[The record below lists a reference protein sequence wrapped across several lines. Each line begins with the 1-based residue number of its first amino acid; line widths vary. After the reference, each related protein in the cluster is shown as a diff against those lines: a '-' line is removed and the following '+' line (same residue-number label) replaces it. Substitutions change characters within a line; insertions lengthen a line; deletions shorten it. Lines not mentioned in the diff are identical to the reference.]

1 MLNLKYSKNKFII
14 SFLALVLTFS
24 SIVSLTPLANSNTN
38 SANVKLET
46 STGEVLSI
54 ENSTNDFSAEIT
66 IDTDTGIYLKYNK
79 I

>member
-14 SFLALVLTFS
+14 SFLALIITFS

-38 SANVKLET
+38 SANIKIET

-66 IDTDTGIYLKYNK
+66 IDTDTGYIFEMQ
-79 I
+79 

>member
-1 MLNLKYSKNKFII
+1 MLNLKYSNNKFII
-14 SFLALVLTFS
+14 SFLALVITFS

-38 SANVKLET
+38 SANIKIET

-66 IDTDTGIYLKYNK
+66 IDTDTGYIFEMQ
-79 I
+79 

>member
-38 SANVKLET
+38 SANIKIET

-66 IDTDTGIYLKYNK
+66 IDTDTGYIFEMQ
-79 I
+79 

>member
-1 MLNLKYSKNKFII
+1 MLNLKFSKNKFII
-14 SFLALVLTFS
+14 SFLALVITFS

-38 SANVKLET
+38 SANIKIET

-66 IDTDTGIYLKYNK
+66 IDTDTGYIFEMQ
-79 I
+79 

>member
-66 IDTDTGIYLKYNK
+66 IDTDTGYIFE
-79 I
+79 IQ

>member
-66 IDTDTGIYLKYNK
+66 IATDTGYIFE
-79 I
+79 IQ

>member
-14 SFLALVLTFS
+14 SFLALVITFS

-38 SANVKLET
+38 SANIKIET

-66 IDTDTGIYLKYNK
+66 INTDTGYIFEMQ
-79 I
+79 

>member
-38 SANVKLET
+38 SANVKLEP

-66 IDTDTGIYLKYNK
+66 IDTDTGYIFE
-79 I
+79 IQ

>member
-14 SFLALVLTFS
+14 SFLALVITFS

-38 SANVKLET
+38 SANIKIET
-46 STGEVLSI
+46 STGEDLSI

-66 IDTDTGIYLKYNK
+66 IDTDTGYIFEMQ
-79 I
+79 

>member
-1 MLNLKYSKNKFII
+1 MLNLKYSKNKSII

-66 IDTDTGIYLKYNK
+66 IDTDTGYIFE
-79 I
+79 IQ

>member
-14 SFLALVLTFS
+14 SFLALVITFS

-38 SANVKLET
+38 SANIKIET

-66 IDTDTGIYLKYNK
+66 IDTDTGYIFEMQ
-79 I
+79 

>member
-14 SFLALVLTFS
+14 SFLSLVITFS

-38 SANVKLET
+38 SANIKIET

-66 IDTDTGIYLKYNK
+66 IDTDTGYIFEMQ
-79 I
+79 

>member
-14 SFLALVLTFS
+14 SFLALVITFS

-38 SANVKLET
+38 SANIKIET
-46 STGEVLSI
+46 SPGEVLSI

-66 IDTDTGIYLKYNK
+66 IDTDTGYIFEMQ
-79 I
+79 

>member
-66 IDTDTGIYLKYNK
+66 IDTDTGYIFEMQ
-79 I
+79 

>member
-14 SFLALVLTFS
+14 SFLALVITFS

-66 IDTDTGIYLKYNK
+66 IDTDTGYIFE
-79 I
+79 IQ

>member
-38 SANVKLET
+38 SANIKIET

-66 IDTDTGIYLKYNK
+66 IDTDTGYIFE
-79 I
+79 IQ

>member
-1 MLNLKYSKNKFII
+1 MINLKYSKNKFII

-24 SIVSLTPLANSNTN
+24 SIVSLTQLANSKTN

-66 IDTDTGIYLKYNK
+66 IDTDTGYIFE
-79 I
+79 IQ

>member
-14 SFLALVLTFS
+14 SFLALVITFS

-66 IDTDTGIYLKYNK
+66 IDTDTGYIFEMQ
-79 I
+79 